1 MEGSKEGEKHSK
13 DTELPTTTGG
23 QRVSLKGLLR
33 IKALLGLILN
43 KIIKKKQTK
52 KKQRNYIIH
61 RICLNV
67 PGQIEAFLSFYVRN
81 PHNITNCSELSI
93 RQINLCSHHGDL
105 I

>member
-43 KIIKKKQTK
+43 KIIQKKKK
-52 KKQRNYIIH
+52 KKKTEELHHSQDLFECTWPNRS
-61 RICLNV
+61 LFV
-67 PGQIEAFLSFYVRN
+67 FL
-81 PHNITNCSELSI
+81 CA
-93 RQINLCSHHGDL
+93 
-105 I
+105 